1 VAVLTA
7 DGDGVENRKYVTF
20 LDFPLDSDH
29 EIGDGSFDDL
39 VTIVSATPTA

>member
-7 DGDGVENRKYVTF
+7 DGDGVENREYVTF

-29 EIGDGSFDDL
+29 EIGDGSFDDPM
-39 VTIVSATPTA
+39 TIVSAKPTA